1 MENHDNVLGNKFP
14 HICEQEYI
22 CLHLWLYI
30 RVEPRWMTWLKKKK
44 ELVIFFNEIYTGWI
58 IGKKQKEVETCSSE
72 MRSLMP
78 DSEPGRTI

>member
-1 MENHDNVLGNKFP
+1 MVIHQGGTKVNDLT
-14 HICEQEYI
+14 Q
-22 CLHLWLYI
+22 
-30 RVEPRWMTWLKKKK
+30 KKKK
-44 ELVIFFNEIYTGWI
+44 EVYEIYTGWI

>member
-1 MENHDNVLGNKFP
+1 MVIQQGGTKVNDLT
-14 HICEQEYI
+14 Q
-22 CLHLWLYI
+22 
-30 RVEPRWMTWLKKKK
+30 KKKK